1 MVLEKFVFIPNPESK
16 ARNRSILPDLNLK
29 KVDLIFSGQVQVFL
43 EWPETW
49 PEKNQV
55 NLNLPDWPELTW
67 TKIERKLIKNL
78 ESKLF
83 TRSSKGRGI
92 Y

>member
-1 MVLEKFVFIPNPESK
+1 MKKPFILQVAQWYDLRTRCEFVNK

-29 KVDLIFSGQVQVFL
+29 KVDLIFAGQVQVFL

-67 TKIERKLIKNL
+67 IDLNEN
-78 ESKLF
+78 
-83 TRSSKGRGI
+83 
-92 Y
+92 

>member
-29 KVDLIFSGQVQVFL
+29 KVDLIFTGQVQVL
-43 EWPETW
+43 LKVTWNLTWKKSGQPEFTW
-49 PEKNQV
+49 LTWID
-55 NLNLPDWPELTW
+55 LNENW
-67 TKIERKLIKNL
+67 TKINQKFGVKI
-78 ESKLF
+78 
-83 TRSSKGRGI
+83 I